1 MAEGGPELRITDT
14 DGTYADRLTVV
25 YRGVDDRALDTDIGP
40 AIVFITHPGGS
51 RLAIEPLRRELE
63 RLARGADGTARS
75 FISSVR
81 IGHTSWGA
89 DAATV
94 TFLLT
99 VAGQVTGEFIAMGL
113 RRVGAAIRRGASG
126 RASEQRPITEE
137 EATYWAD
144 AMLRA
149 RFDGIEIAKLDVTAL
164 RLKPLGATVRL
175 AGEDG
180 CRYSVELELAD
191 GLVAVGEV
199 WRTYP
204 GEATDPPSA

>member
-1 MAEGGPELRITDT
+1 MSARVLDLSLDVVKSLDIALHLLRIEL
-14 DGTYADRLTVV
+14 GADPTS
-25 YRGVDDRALDTDIGP
+25 YQPKDE
-40 AIVFITHPGGS
+40 S
-51 RLAIEPLRRELE
+51 EPVHVLE
-63 RLARGADGTARS
+63 RRHRRQLFG
-75 FISSVR
+75 
-81 IGHTSWGA
+81 
-89 DAATV
+89 
-94 TFLLT
+94 
-99 VAGQVTGEFIAMGL
+99 